1 MPETV
6 SGDEFFHVTRILTYN
21 NNPPLEI
28 GQQFEVGNIHN
39 PFFGFYENEI
49 KYTVSDPSGQIK
61 VKAIKFL
68 SLVKDGKIN
77 CPTLPKT
84 AHEIAEHYIMLVREL
99 IMEEVRKE
107 VAPDA
112 PSRKSCLWVVENIDQ
127 ARHWVGRLGGN
138 SRIARL
144 SMDGT
149 IHRADANLML
159 GDSEPLSR
167 TYANAHSYWQG
178 EMSDSPE
185 PEVIF
190 SGTTTVV
197 AFED

>member
-6 SGDEFFHVTRILTYN
+6 SGYEFFHVTRILAYN
-21 NNPPLEI
+21 NNPALEI
-28 GQQFEVGNIHN
+28 AHQFEVGKIRN
-39 PFFGFYENEI
+39 PFFSFYENEL
-49 KYTVSDPSGQIK
+49 KYTVNDPSGRIE

-68 SLVKDGKIN
+68 SSVKDGTIN
-77 CPTLPKT
+77 CPTLPNI
-84 AHEIAEHYIMLVREL
+84 AYEIAEHYIMLVREL

-127 ARHWVGRLGGN
+127 ARYWLGRLGGD

-144 SMDGT
+144 SLDGV
-149 IHRADANLML
+149 IQRADASLLL
-159 GDSEPLSR
+159 GDSEPLSV

-178 EMSDSPE
+178 TMSDSPE
-185 PEVIF
+185 PEAVF
-190 SGTTTVV
+190 CGTATVV